1 MLVQISTL
9 NEPWKHKTKE
19 AKVGDFI
26 ISPFG
31 QCWPQTQNC
40 RKLVMWP
47 LKTIARRTEIQWRW
61 FRMSLFRHSGHFWSF
76 GAFLANFV
84 TTQNVRKRRGARSL
98 SHWIFSLEIYSIL
111 KTLSMFV
118 IDIDISKRETKCT
131 FMQTSC
137 KLIVWLFLRLLR
149 NCLRKY
155 CFWFV
160 FDRELENISRS
171 EVFPWGRPLVRL
183 VIEHLAFEDIHGW
196 HCCTFNE
203 FSTRDI

>member
-1 MLVQISTL
+1 MT
-9 NEPWKHKTKE
+9 
-19 AKVGDFI
+19 
-26 ISPFG
+26 
-31 QCWPQTQNC
+31 TQND
-40 RKLVMWP
+40 RKTNRDPMEMVSDVTFQTFRPFLVIWG
-47 LKTIARRTEIQWRW
+47 I
-61 FRMSLFRHSGHFWSF
+61 
-76 GAFLANFV
+76 LANFV

-118 IDIDISKRETKCT
+118 IDVDISKRETKCT
-131 FMQTSC
+131 FMKTSF
-137 KLIVWLFLRLLR
+137 KSIVWLFLRLLR

-155 CFWFV
+155 CLWFV

-171 EVFPWGRPLVRL
+171 EVFPCGRPLVRL

-203 FSTRDI
+203 FSTHDGVDINI